1 LEIFLNTPNSKLK
14 IENYQVMS
22 IHQLVQK
29 HQYYLIQKANHIA
42 PNKLAAEEL
51 VQDAVLRIIE
61 QQDKF
66 DMTRSFKAWS
76 VQLMRNL
83 YINQYNRRKRY
94 RVYAKLPEEI
104 APFLSVVQNE
114 GEANLYVEFLNQA
127 IKKLKKPH
135 RKAFQLFFEGY
146 NQQEIA
152 VRFKIP
158 VGTVKYH
165 IFMAKKELQAAIKKD
180 FSLS

>member
-1 LEIFLNTPNSKLK
+1 MK
-14 IENYQVMS
+14 IENYQVMR
-22 IHQLVQK
+22 INQLVQK
-29 HQYYLIQKANHIA
+29 HQQYLIQKANQIA
-42 PNKLAAEEL
+42 TNQIEAEDL
-51 VQDAVLRIIE
+51 VQDAILRIIE

-66 DMTRSFKAWS
+66 DATRSFKAWS

-94 RVYAKLPEEI
+94 RVYAKLPEEMT
-104 APFLSVVQNE
+104 PFLSESQNE
-114 GEANLYVEFLNQA
+114 GEENLYIEFLQQS

-146 NQQEIA
+146 NQKEIA
-152 VRFKIP
+152 ARFKLP

-165 IFMAKKELQAAIKKD
+165 IFMAKKELQRIIKNDFKLAA
-180 FSLS
+180 

>member
-1 LEIFLNTPNSKLK
+1 
-14 IENYQVMS
+14 MS
-22 IHQLVQK
+22 INQLVEK

-42 PNKLAAEEL
+42 PSKLEAEEL
-51 VQDAVLRIIE
+51 VQDAILRIIE

-66 DMTRSFKAWS
+66 DASRSFKAWS

-104 APFLSVVQNE
+104 SPYLSQAQNE
-114 GEANLYVEFLNQA
+114 GEENLYVEFLQQS
-127 IKKLKKPH
+127 IKELKKPH

-146 NQQEIA
+146 NQKEIA
-152 VRFKIP
+152 ARFNLP

-165 IFMAKKELQAAIKKD
+165 IFMAKKELRQVV
-180 FSLS
+180 SRQ